1 MKVMLHGISINGQ
14 HHSYILPAGDGIF
27 EAKFDGKGNFVKE
40 NRRTVIVGTAVGG
53 ERGILVTCLNRCA
66 VDYESDGSCQRSA
79 CGFYHHHPIGD
90 IVTHLPLS
98 RIDSTSLGP
107 AGPAL
112 KNHALY
118 EATRPTKDW
127 TDRIKRARAA
137 LERRGEQRGKR
148 KQSGWDVAREPRQ
161 QRSGQNAQSL
171 KQSNWDTK
179 RDLRHQ
185 RSGQNAQSHM
195 RPSSSS
201 SSSRAHADAGASK
214 NYNTSEHKRSSISR
228 RCTSTCLHTK
238 KPGRRRATPRIR
250 FISYV
255 RTSRHAA

>member
-1 MKVMLHGISINGQ
+1 
-14 HHSYILPAGDGIF
+14 
-27 EAKFDGKGNFVKE
+27 
-40 NRRTVIVGTAVGG
+40 
-53 ERGILVTCLNRCA
+53 

-98 RIDSTSLGP
+98 RIASTSLGP

-195 RPSSSS
+195 PPSSSS
-201 SSSRAHADAGASK
+201 SSSRAYADAGASK
-214 NYNTSEHKRSSISR
+214 NYNTSERSGIRPGADGGWGGNLSGRGFSIEGCQALRNAADDEIVSLKFDAQQAAAR
-228 RCTSTCLHTK
+228 KEYFEKQRVDLLAFQEARK
-238 KPGRRRATPRIR
+238 KMGNPRIR
-250 FISYV
+250 IISYV